1 MESTLCAEVVEA
13 KTNSIAQSINI
24 FFIVFVCWLSFFN
37 LLSIF
42 AVLARTIAKGCCR
55 SAN

>member
-37 LLSIF
+37 LLS
-42 AVLARTIAKGCCR
+42 VLCNFG
-55 SAN
+55 